1 MLQDRLKIKCKQVR
15 EGSID
20 IDLPIYVA
28 EYMSVKAM
36 TRMEVEDGCAMV
48 TREHIDLCE
57 DRDYT
62 EVRNFRNTLIL
73 LEEEVE
79 NYLRD

>member
-1 MLQDRLKIKCKQVR
+1 
-15 EGSID
+15 
-20 IDLPIYVA
+20 
-28 EYMSVKAM
+28 M